1 MLCWSLVLRE
11 GRLMADYWQ
20 SIPLFQNL
28 DDQELQQ
35 VKPIF
40 ANIAVRSGTDIISEG
55 EGGDEMFILVDGKVR
70 ITKAM
75 LMKGMTLPLNE
86 IKNTSKVL
94 ANLDAD
100 SYPMFGEIALID
112 RDHRSATVTVVE
124 DSEFLVT
131 DRMKFFEFVEK
142 HPVTGGKLLMTIS
155 KRLAATVRRN
165 NNELVKLT
173 TALALALSRNVK

>member
-1 MLCWSLVLRE
+1 
-11 GRLMADYWQ
+11 MADFWS

-28 DDQELQQ
+28 DEQELQQ
-35 VKPIF
+35 VRPIF
-40 ANIAVRSGTDIISEG
+40 ASIAVRSGTDIISEG
-55 EGGDEMFILVDGKVR
+55 EEGDEMFILVNGKVR

-75 LMKGMTLPLNE
+75 LMKGMSLPLSE

-94 ANLDAD
+94 ANLDD
-100 SYPMFGEIALID
+100 SSYPMFGEIALID

-131 DRMKFFEFVEK
+131 DRMKFFEFVGT
-142 HPVTGGKLLMTIS
+142 HPAIGGKLLMTIG

-173 TALALALSRNVK
+173 TALALALSKSSR

>member
-1 MLCWSLVLRE
+1 
-11 GRLMADYWQ
+11 MADYWQ

-28 DDQELQQ
+28 DEEELQQ

-40 ANIAVRSGTDIISEG
+40 ASIAVRSGTDIISEG
-55 EGGDEMFILVDGKVR
+55 EEGDEMFILVDGKVR

-75 LMKGMTLPLNE
+75 LMKGMTLPLTE

-94 ANLDAD
+94 ANLDD
-100 SYPMFGEIALID
+100 SSYPMFGEIALID
-112 RDHRSATVTVVE
+112 RDHRSATVTVVQ

-131 DRMKFFEFVEK
+131 DRMKFFELAAA
-142 HPVTGGKLLMTIS
+142 HPPIGGKMLMTIS

-165 NNELVKLT
+165 NTELVKLT
-173 TALALALSRNVK
+173 TALALALSRSSK